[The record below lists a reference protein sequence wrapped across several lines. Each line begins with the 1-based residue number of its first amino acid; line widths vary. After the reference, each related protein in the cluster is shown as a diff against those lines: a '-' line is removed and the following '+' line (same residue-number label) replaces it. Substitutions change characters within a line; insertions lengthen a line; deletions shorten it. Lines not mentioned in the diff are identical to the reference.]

1 MDGGQVWLREV
12 RGGETANERS
22 LGGPIALRSGD
33 QGHHSFPTQPQPHFP
48 SFSWLVSLPSWTL
61 CHLCHFL
68 ASRCHPAR
76 IFDAFNISLC

>member
-1 MDGGQVWLREV
+1 MDGGQVWLRDV

-48 SFSWLVSLPSWTL
+48 SFSWLVSLPSWTSL
-61 CHLCHFL
+61 PSVSFFGIQMSPCK
-68 ASRCHPAR
+68 
-76 IFDAFNISLC
+76 NI